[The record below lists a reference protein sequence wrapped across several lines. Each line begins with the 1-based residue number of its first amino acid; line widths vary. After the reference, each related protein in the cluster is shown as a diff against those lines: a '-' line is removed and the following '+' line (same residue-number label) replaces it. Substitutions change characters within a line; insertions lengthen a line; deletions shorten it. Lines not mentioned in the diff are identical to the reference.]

1 MRVYRADQ
9 IRNVAL
15 IAHGGS
21 GKTSLVD
28 AALFDAGALTRIGR
42 VDDGSSI
49 SDSDADEIKRHMSIN
64 LTVIPL
70 EWRDT
75 KINLLDTPGYAD
87 FVGEVMAG
95 LRVADAAVVVV
106 TAEKGVEV
114 GTELVWRYADEHRL
128 PRMVFI
134 NKLDRENTSFE
145 RALESLRAH
154 FGLKVVPLQIP
165 IGEQAGFS
173 GVVDLVSGKAYT
185 FAGGKA
191 TPTDR
196 PTGLAEMAA
205 TYREQLV
212 ESSVESDDELMAK
225 YLEGEELSEA
235 ELRRAIKAGVL
246 SNGLVPVAVGS
257 ASKNI
262 RVHPLLD
269 AVGEFL

>member
-28 AALFDAGALTRIGR
+28 AALFDAGAVTRIGR

-95 LRVADAAVVVV
+95 LRVADAAVGVV
-106 TAEKGVEV
+106 TAGKGGAG
-114 GTELVWRYADEHRL
+114 GTQLVWGDAGEHRL
-128 PRMVFI
+128 PRIGLI
-134 NKLDRENTSFE
+134 NKLHRENTRFQ
-145 RALESLRAH
+145 RARAAPRGPLR
-154 FGLKVVPLQIP
+154 
-165 IGEQAGFS
+165 
-173 GVVDLVSGKAYT
+173 
-185 FAGGKA
+185 
-191 TPTDR
+191 
-196 PTGLAEMAA
+196 
-205 TYREQLV
+205 
-212 ESSVESDDELMAK
+212 
-225 YLEGEELSEA
+225 
-235 ELRRAIKAGVL
+235 
-246 SNGLVPVAVGS
+246 
-257 ASKNI
+257 
-262 RVHPLLD
+262 LD
-269 AVGEFL
+269 